1 MPKKFSTEN
10 SKAVAARERK
20 KAVKD
25 AEVVKKQQQEE
36 DAYWEDNDKSIKKK
50 QQKKEEQDKKREQ
63 QLAKKAEAKQLLEQ
77 EMSSIKKPGKVN
89 PPPKITRAQISA
101 NANANTVKKEIDKK
115 EKVVTHLD
123 EPLEENI
130 NRLKIEGEEAR
141 TITEAISILSSKSD
155 DSDKHPER
163 RMKAAY
169 TAFENRRLEEM
180 KMEFPSLRL
189 SQLKQMIFKEWQKS
203 PENPLNKQ

>member
-1 MPKKFSTEN
+1 
-10 SKAVAARERK
+10 
-20 KAVKD
+20 
-25 AEVVKKQQQEE
+25 
-36 DAYWEDNDKSIKKK
+36 
-50 QQKKEEQDKKREQ
+50 
-63 QLAKKAEAKQLLEQ
+63 LEQ

-203 PENPLNKQ
+203 TENPLNKQ

>member
-50 QQKKEEQDKKREQ
+50 QQKKEDQDKKREQ

-203 PENPLNKQ
+203 TENPLNKQ

>member
-1 MPKKFSTEN
+1 
-10 SKAVAARERK
+10 
-20 KAVKD
+20 
-25 AEVVKKQQQEE
+25 
-36 DAYWEDNDKSIKKK
+36 
-50 QQKKEEQDKKREQ
+50 
-63 QLAKKAEAKQLLEQ
+63 
-77 EMSSIKKPGKVN
+77 
-89 PPPKITRAQISA
+89 
-101 NANANTVKKEIDKK
+101 
-115 EKVVTHLD
+115 LD

-203 PENPLNKQ
+203 TENPLNKQ

>member
-101 NANANTVKKEIDKK
+101 NANTNTVKKEIDKK

-203 PENPLNKQ
+203 TENPLNKQ

>member
-203 PENPLNKQ
+203 TENPLNKQ